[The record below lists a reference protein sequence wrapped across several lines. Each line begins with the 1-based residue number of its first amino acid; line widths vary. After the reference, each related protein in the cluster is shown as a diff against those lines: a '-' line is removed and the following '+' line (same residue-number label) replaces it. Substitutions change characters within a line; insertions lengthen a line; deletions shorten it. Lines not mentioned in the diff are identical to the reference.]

1 MHLSKQLKPPL
12 ENRRNSPVPELAKE
26 SEEVGDVVTIEDLVS
41 VPGRF
46 MRPPKMV
53 IILRGPPGSGK
64 TTLAKMIKVR
74 VPGTRKVDLLIC
86 CFAGICIS

>member
-1 MHLSKQLKPPL
+1 MKPSESSHTQPLNQPSKEQD
-12 ENRRNSPVPELAKE
+12 
-26 SEEVGDVVTIEDLVS
+26 EVGDVVTIEDLVS

-64 TTLAKMIKVR
+64 TTLAKMIKVCLR
-74 VPGTRKVDLLIC
+74 GTREVGLVLLWKYMYNFRGC
-86 CFAGICIS
+86 NVF